1 MRLIK
6 ASALAAD
13 WEMTET
19 ELHRRRRR
27 NGWPCVKLSRTDVR
41 FTEAQIEQ
49 IVAMQSRVASPVK
62 AATSRTGQTS
72 RSKRSA

>member
-6 ASALAAD
+6 AAALAD
-13 WEMTET
+13 EWEMTEA
-19 ELHRRRRR
+19 ELHRSRRR
-27 NGWPCVKLSRTDVR
+27 NGWPCVKLSRTDIR
-41 FTEAQIEQ
+41 FTEQQVEQ
-49 IVAMQSRVASPVK
+49 IIAMQSRAASPVK